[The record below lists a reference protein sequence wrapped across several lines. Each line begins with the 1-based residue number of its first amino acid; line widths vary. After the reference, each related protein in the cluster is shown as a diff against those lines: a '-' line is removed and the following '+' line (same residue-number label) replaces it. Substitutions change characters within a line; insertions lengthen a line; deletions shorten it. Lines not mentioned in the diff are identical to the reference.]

1 MAPAVGWIKP
11 ATSRN
16 RLDLPQPD
24 GPTMTENSFSSTS
37 REMRSSAVTG
47 CPIRG
52 VKRRMTL
59 SMRSLPMFGGPRA
72 SGVAG
77 PGQQPIPDE
86 LEELVGNQA
95 EQADHHDAE
104 EDLVGEQPARGV
116 EDEIAEPLVAGD
128 QLGDH
133 EIGPGPAEGHPE
145 RRHDARHGGRD
156 QHTRHHR
163 PPIRAERVGDVEQ
176 ILGNAARDVGDQN
189 ELLEEGADE
198 DDGDLFLDADAD
210 PEDEQWDQGR
220 DREIANEIGDR
231 LDRRLDDLE
240 AAHQDAERH
249 RDQRGDDEAR
259 HDLGDTRP
267 RVHEERAVPGHVDA
281 RLDDG
286 DGGRQ
291 EIRAHQPATRLNSSH
306 GYISY
311 AVFCLKKKKKYISRT
326 MNDII

>member
-72 SGVAG
+72 SGAAG

-95 EQADHHDAE
+95 EQPDHHDAE
-104 EDLVGEQPARGV
+104 EDE
-116 EDEIAEPLVAGD
+116 
-128 QLGDH
+128 
-133 EIGPGPAEGHPE
+133 
-145 RRHDARHGGRD
+145 
-156 QHTRHHR
+156 
-163 PPIRAERVGDVEQ
+163 
-176 ILGNAARDVGDQN
+176 
-189 ELLEEGADE
+189 
-198 DDGDLFLDADAD
+198 GDLFFDAEAAQ
-210 PEDEQWDQGR
+210 EEEQWDQGR
-220 DREIANEIGDR
+220 AREIANEIGAR

-249 RDQRGDDEAR
+249 RDHRGDDEAR
-259 HDLGDTRP
+259 HDLGDTRR

-291 EIRAHQPATRLNSSH
+291 EIRAHQPAIAERAPGEQAAEPHERTHREVNPPWDLPFRCGIRLEERGDHSLTNS
-306 GYISY
+306 
-311 AVFCLKKKKKYISRT
+311 
-326 MNDII
+326 

>member
-1 MAPAVGWIKP
+1 MSWVMKSTVLCECSQILSRSSCMSERVWLSRAPNGSSMSRMSGSFASARAS
-11 ATSRN
+11 ATRCIHW
-16 RLDLPQPD
+16 PQPD

-145 RRHDARHGGRD
+145 RVHDARHGGRD

-176 ILGNAARDVGDQN
+176 ILGDAARDVGDQN

-231 LDRRLDDLE
+231 FDRRLDDLE

-249 RDQRGDDEAR
+249 RDQRGDDS
-259 HDLGDTRP
+259 LT
-267 RVHEERAVPGHVDA
+267 
-281 RLDDG
+281 
-286 DGGRQ
+286 
-291 EIRAHQPATRLNSSH
+291 NS
-306 GYISY
+306 
-311 AVFCLKKKKKYISRT
+311 
-326 MNDII
+326 

>member
-95 EQADHHDAE
+95 EQADHHDAD
-104 EDLVGEQPARGV
+104 EDL
-116 EDEIAEPLVAGD
+116 
-128 QLGDH
+128 
-133 EIGPGPAEGHPE
+133 
-145 RRHDARHGGRD
+145 
-156 QHTRHHR
+156 
-163 PPIRAERVGDVEQ
+163 
-176 ILGNAARDVGDQN
+176 
-189 ELLEEGADE
+189 
-198 DDGDLFLDADAD
+198 
-210 PEDEQWDQGR
+210 
-220 DREIANEIGDR
+220 DRKS
-231 LDRRLDDLE
+231 
-240 AAHQDAERH
+240 
-249 RDQRGDDEAR
+249 
-259 HDLGDTRP
+259 
-267 RVHEERAVPGHVDA
+267 
-281 RLDDG
+281 
-286 DGGRQ
+286 
-291 EIRAHQPATRLNSSH
+291 TRLNSSH

-311 AVFCLKKKKKYISRT
+311 AVFCLKKKNRGR
-326 MNDII
+326 NLVHHVGLVHRCDD

>member
-145 RRHDARHGGRD
+145 RVHDAGMVAGIS
-156 QHTRHHR
+156 TR
-163 PPIRAERVGDVEQ
+163 VTTV
-176 ILGNAARDVGDQN
+176 
-189 ELLEEGADE
+189 
-198 DDGDLFLDADAD
+198 
-210 PEDEQWDQGR
+210 
-220 DREIANEIGDR
+220 
-231 LDRRLDDLE
+231 RRS
-240 AAHQDAERH
+240 A
-249 RDQRGDDEAR
+249 
-259 HDLGDTRP
+259 P
-267 RVHEERAVPGHVDA
+267 SV
-281 RLDDG
+281 
-286 DGGRQ
+286 
-291 EIRAHQPATRLNSSH
+291 
-306 GYISY
+306 
-311 AVFCLKKKKKYISRT
+311 
-326 MNDII
+326 

>member
-128 QLGDH
+128 Q
-133 EIGPGPAEGHPE
+133 
-145 RRHDARHGGRD
+145 
-156 QHTRHHR
+156 
-163 PPIRAERVGDVEQ
+163 
-176 ILGNAARDVGDQN
+176 
-189 ELLEEGADE
+189 
-198 DDGDLFLDADAD
+198 
-210 PEDEQWDQGR
+210 
-220 DREIANEIGDR
+220 
-231 LDRRLDDLE
+231 
-240 AAHQDAERH
+240 
-249 RDQRGDDEAR
+249 RGDDEAR
-259 HDLGDTRP
+259 HDLGDTRR

-291 EIRAHQPATRLNSSH
+291 EIRAHQPAIAERAPGEQAAEPHERTHREVNPPWDLPFRCGIRLEERGDHSLTNS
-306 GYISY
+306 
-311 AVFCLKKKKKYISRT
+311 
-326 MNDII
+326 

>member
-95 EQADHHDAE
+95 EQ
-104 EDLVGEQPARGV
+104 
-116 EDEIAEPLVAGD
+116 I
-128 QLGDH
+128 LGD
-133 EIGPGPAEGHPE
+133 
-145 RRHDARHGGRD
+145 
-156 QHTRHHR
+156 
-163 PPIRAERVGDVEQ
+163 
-176 ILGNAARDVGDQN
+176 AARDVGDQN

-259 HDLGDTRP
+259 HDLGDTRR

-291 EIRAHQPATRLNSSH
+291 EIRAHQPAIAERAPGEQAAEPHERTHREVNPPWDLPFRCGIRLEERGDHSLTNS
-306 GYISY
+306 
-311 AVFCLKKKKKYISRT
+311 
-326 MNDII
+326 

>member
-24 GPTMTENSFSSTS
+24 GPTMTENSCSSTW

-59 SMRSLPMFGGPRA
+59 SMRSLPMFGGPGA

-95 EQADHHDAE
+95 EHPDHHDAE

-145 RRHDARHGGRD
+145 RVHDARHGGRD
-156 QHTRHHR
+156 RHTRHHR
-163 PPIRAERVGDVEQ
+163 PPVRSERVEAAEQ
-176 ILGNAARDVGDQN
+176 ILAEPARDV
-189 ELLEEGADE
+189 
-198 DDGDLFLDADAD
+198 
-210 PEDEQWDQGR
+210 
-220 DREIANEIGDR
+220 
-231 LDRRLDDLE
+231 
-240 AAHQDAERH
+240 AACVERS
-249 RDQRGDDEAR
+249 D
-259 HDLGDTRP
+259 
-267 RVHEERAVPGHVDA
+267 
-281 RLDDG
+281 
-286 DGGRQ
+286 
-291 EIRAHQPATRLNSSH
+291 
-306 GYISY
+306 
-311 AVFCLKKKKKYISRT
+311 
-326 MNDII
+326 